1 MRQATAKLTP
11 FLATKMWCLEIVKR
25 TCDIFRADFNDASS
39 KVCDDGVAIFGCR
52 ILTPGLRLMHLD
64 VRAQG
69 LPTLVLLVPT
79 RKPKCL
85 GPRGYEPRD
94 DFSYLLTVW
103 VVSFL
108 ILGHRDHGL
117 GPRDQDTCWYRVG
130 LRF

>member
-1 MRQATAKLTP
+1 MTFSGLTLMMLQAKC
-11 FLATKMWCLEIVKR
+11 ATMELR
-25 TCDIFRADFNDASS
+25 YL
-39 KVCDDGVAIFGCR
+39 VA
-52 ILTPGLRLMHLD
+52 PGLRLMHLD